1 LAGWSQ
7 ADAELLEEGTGEIG
21 MFDKLRA
28 LLSVGR
34 GGAQRQ
40 AAEQRYDNVEITF
53 PDGTAIKG
61 HDAVKAHFEREE
73 KLLAEHGDAIIF
85 QVYRINMGAKTLRDL
100 TGDKLA
106 QTKVTGGFVSGTD
119 TVLAV
124 KSKVRPLFDGTA
136 QSGYLNI
143 GKADQISLFF
153 DGRLMQDNKLF
164 YADHF
169 MLLPVWVQVYLHA
182 CALEEVADLERKL
195 RLQVSEQ

>member
-1 LAGWSQ
+1 MPSCSK
-7 ADAELLEEGTGEIG
+7 GTGEMG

-28 LLSVGR
+28 LLSIGR
-34 GGAQRQ
+34 GGAQRH

-53 PDGTAIKG
+53 PDGTTIKG

-73 KLLAEHGDAIIF
+73 KLLAEHGAAIIF

-100 TGDKLA
+100 AGEKLA
-106 QTKVTGGFVSGTD
+106 EFKVTGEFVSGTD

-124 KSKVRPLFDGTA
+124 KSKMRLLFDGTA
-136 QSGYLNI
+136 QSGYLNL
-143 GKADQISLFF
+143 GEADQVTLFF

-169 MLLPVWVQVYLHA
+169 VLLPAWVQVYLHA
-182 CALEEVADLERKL
+182 CELEEVANLERQL